1 MARSNRS
8 TKNLVGPYF
17 GEFAITSPIEKV
29 SLALDSLPRNDIAYS
44 PWSDRPDKPDVSFAF
59 AHGRQCILIKYFVRE
74 PVVRATYFRAQDPVY
89 EDSCV
94 EFFVRF
100 NDENEYYNFEF
111 NILGACLLYFGPD
124 RHHRVPAP
132 AEEIAT
138 IKFFTT
144 LQNVVNNEG
153 RNEMDWQ
160 LTVVIP
166 LNAFFK
172 HQFESMSGV
181 TTRANFQKCGD
192 NLPSPH
198 YLVWN
203 YIESASPDFHRPEFF
218 GEVEFE

>member
-29 SLALDSLPRNDIAYS
+29 SLALDSLPRNDIDYS
-44 PWSDRPDKPDVSFAF
+44 PWSDSTDKPDVSFAF
-59 AHGRQCILIKYFVRE
+59 AHGRKCVLIKYFVRE
-74 PVVRATYFRAQDPVY
+74 PVIRATYFRAQDPVY

-100 NDENEYYNFEF
+100 NDEPEYYNFEF

-124 RHHRVPAP
+124 RHDRVPAP
-132 AEEIAT
+132 TEEIST
-138 IKFFTT
+138 MRFFAN
-144 LQNVVNNEG
+144 LQNVSIEG

-160 LTVVIP
+160 LTVMIP
-166 LNAFFK
+166 LTVFFK
-172 HQFESMSGV
+172 HKFETMTGV
-181 TTRANFQKCGD
+181 ATRANFQKCGD
-192 NLPSPH
+192 SLPSPH

-203 YIESASPDFHRPEFF
+203 YIESENPDFHRPEFF